1 MPNSVVRRSLVALV
15 ILGLSINVVV
25 AQSSQK
31 PLRASEVMALQA
43 GGVLPENLA
52 RDIGKRGLNFHPDGD
67 FLGLMTKAGAEAKVL
82 TALSTA
88 KVTEGEHVKPDREL
102 LAQLSDAAVLMKN
115 GQYADAG
122 AKLNEALEASFARM
136 EAGFVM
142 AELLRRVEEFGK
154 ASEVYAEILQQAPDF
169 PEVHDKASYILYRLG
184 DHENALSEAKAA
196 LAENPNDAEAHKN
209 AGLALE
215 SAQRQEAAIAEYKEA
230 LRLKPDYAVVHYD
243 IGLLYYRMHSYPES
257 IVEYRKAIAL
267 DPKFA
272 DSHSNLGQA
281 YLESGNAGAAIGEF
295 REAKRLEPKN
305 PVFRQNLSSAL
316 MQQDPHAAI
325 LELRELEQ
333 KFPDFEMCHV
343 CLGNALS
350 AENDDQ
356 GAEAEYR
363 TAIKLA
369 PEDADAHVGL
379 GDLQKKQK
387 NYDAA
392 LVEYRT
398 AERVEPNSPAGF
410 LSAGRALLEKKDCS
424 AAVAELKQAVA
435 LAPSTWQSHELYGQ
449 ALEAAGDPEEA
460 ITELKDAIALDPR
473 QGQVMTELGAALEK
487 KGDWAG
493 ALEQYRKGALTD
505 SARVNKAVLGEA
517 VVVYEKDPQ
526 KEYAAAQ
533 KRFAGYVESL
543 KAAGKN
549 NEAAELGKRV
559 QTLQNA
565 GGTLE
570 KEQAALQAGDQAM
583 RGGQAEEA
591 ETQFKQAVELAEHLP
606 PGDDKLAVALGKLGQ
621 AYAMRRDMPSAEAVF
636 HRQLTVIEKTFGP
649 TSPRMTDPLFFLG
662 MVAAQSQNY
671 GPAESYLSRAV
682 EINVRAFGENS
693 SRAAESMR
701 ALAGLYMAQ
710 SKWEKAEIFLV
721 RAVKAVEGPDHD
733 GDELLPLWG
742 LCDMYERWGK
752 TDKAELC
759 WDRAKEIMDKQYGKD
774 SPNLVKSFATE
785 ADVLRRDGKTQAA
798 DMLEERVAKIRQ
810 TAQH

>member
-1 MPNSVVRRSLVALV
+1 MSRSALRWFLVALV
-15 ILGLSINVVV
+15 ILGLSLNIV
-25 AQSSQK
+25 AQTAQR

-43 GGVLPENLA
+43 GGAVPENLA
-52 RDIGKRGLNFHPDGD
+52 RDIGKRGLNFHPDAD
-67 FLGLMTKAGAEAKVL
+67 FVGLMKNAGAGAKVL
-82 TALSTA
+82 TALSAA
-88 KVTEGEHVKPDREL
+88 KVTEGNEVKPDREL
-102 LAQLSDAAVLMKN
+102 LVQLSDAALLMKN
-115 GQYADAG
+115 EDYAGAG

-142 AELLRRVEEFGK
+142 ADLLRRVEEFGK
-154 ASEVYAEILQQAPDF
+154 ASEVYAEILEQAPDF
-169 PEVHDKASYILYRLG
+169 PEVHNKASYILYRLG

-196 LAENPNDAEAHKN
+196 LADDPNDAEAHKN

-215 SAQRQEAAIAEYKEA
+215 SAQRQDAAIAEYKEA

-243 IGLLYYRMHSYPES
+243 IGLLYYRMHQYPES
-257 IVEYRKAIAL
+257 IVEYKKAIAL
-267 DPKFA
+267 EPKLA

-281 YLESGNAGAAIGEF
+281 YLRSGNAGAAIGEF

-305 PVFRQNLSSAL
+305 PVFRQNLASAL

-379 GDLQKKQK
+379 GNLQKKQK

-392 LVEYRT
+392 LAEYKT
-398 AERVEPNSPAGF
+398 AEQAEPSSPAGF
-410 LSAGRALLEKKDCS
+410 LNAGRVLLEKLDT
-424 AAVAELKQAVA
+424 AGAVAELKQAVA
-435 LAPSTWQSHELYGQ
+435 LAPSTWETHELYGK
-449 ALEAAGDPEEA
+449 ALEASGDAEQA
-460 ITELKDAIALDPR
+460 ISELKDAIALDPK

-487 KGDWAG
+487 KGDWVG
-493 ALEQYRKGALTD
+493 AMEQYRKGALTD
-505 SARVNKAVLGEA
+505 SARVNKAVIGEA
-517 VVVYEKDPQ
+517 VMIYEKDPQ

-533 KRFAGYVESL
+533 KRFSGYVESL

-549 NEAAELGKRV
+549 DEAAELGKKV
-559 QTLQNA
+559 QIQQNA

-591 ETQFKQAVELAEHLP
+591 EKQFKQAVELAEHLP

-662 MVAAQSQNY
+662 MVAAQGQNF
-671 GPAESYLSRAV
+671 GLAENYLGRAV
-682 EINVRAFGENS
+682 EINVRAYGENS
-693 SRAAESMR
+693 SRAAESER

-710 SKWEKAEIFLV
+710 SQWDKAETYLV
-721 RAVKAVEGPDHD
+721 RAVKALDNPDHE
-733 GDELLPLWG
+733 GEVLMPLWG

-752 TDKAELC
+752 TDKAEPC

-798 DMLEERVAKIRQ
+798 DMLAQRVAKIQQ